1 MIYYNDTINEGEI
14 LWQKKFNFIQ
24 LNEELLPKVKGKKVD
39 GFRFYDIKGQNY
51 PSITSVLSIRK
62 KEGLEKWRESIG
74 ESVAN
79 WEMGRAARR
88 GKATHTLVEQY
99 LKNETP
105 SIRDVL
111 PLGLFK
117 LMRPY
122 LDQIDNIHCLET
134 VMFSDKLTVAGQVDC
149 IAEYNGKLSVIDF
162 KTANKERQEDWVE
175 NYFLQTTGYSM
186 MYEEIFGKK
195 IEQLVILIAAEDGTM
210 TSFVKD
216 RKEYEQS
223 LIESIDSFYKY
234 YKLQNESKVKSTT

>member
-1 MIYYNDTINEGEI
+1 M
-14 LWQKKFNFIQ
+14 KKFNFIQ
-24 LNEELLPKVKGKKVD
+24 LNEDLLPKVKGKKVD
-39 GFRFYDIKGQNY
+39 GFRFYDIQGKNY

-111 PLGLFK
+111 PLGMFK
-117 LMRPY
+117 LMKPY

-134 VMFSDKLTVAGQVDC
+134 VMFSNKLTIAGQVDC

-162 KTANKERQEDWVE
+162 KTANKERQESWVE

-195 IEQLVILIAAEDGTM
+195 IEQIVILIAAEDGTM

-234 YKLQNESKVKSTT
+234 YKLQNENKVKSTT